1 MEDLMEVLYG
11 YPPPI
16 TYNQDVLP
24 LNKRVSSEF
33 DRKFNADELPIENEQ
48 EFSRGDVYV
57 RQETP
62 VFQRSEASR
71 NVTCLFDCISNHVL
85 DMNLAA
91 RFIYEQKINN
101 QFDEAGY
108 KEFVRSDCADNA
120 LAFRFDGLDFLEDT
134 VLESRLNN
142 IALRL
147 MTEIHCA
154 KVDKLI
160 RLQQI
165 TSNVDP
171 LTKRITLS
179 PENLTKE
186 WFIDGPAP
194 FARAPLHELVLRHR
208 PKESG
213 STLQMLTCM
222 YRFMLTKIT
231 DPPDAIKT
239 YSVRQNGRNGKCESL
254 INLPSGVEATLL
266 DFAEDLAGY
275 GRSEL
280 RGSTLSQLDGPSSF
294 FMSLGDTPEQRTE
307 AFNELLREKACLR
320 KELFKALQIAL
331 KDVRQSKYDPATGH
345 WTPNDRKA
353 KRPRLQQPAGEE
365 NLEPVYE

>member
-1 MEDLMEVLYG
+1 
-11 YPPPI
+11 
-16 TYNQDVLP
+16 
-24 LNKRVSSEF
+24 
-33 DRKFNADELPIENEQ
+33 ELFP
-48 EFSRGDVYV
+48 GDVYV

-62 VFQRSEASR
+62 VFQRSEVSR

-120 LAFRFDGLDFLEDT
+120 LAFRYDGLDFLEDT

-194 FARAPLHELVLRHR
+194 FAR
-208 PKESG
+208 
-213 STLQMLTCM
+213 
-222 YRFMLTKIT
+222 IT

-280 RGSTLSQLDGPSSF
+280 RGSTLSQLDGPS
-294 FMSLGDTPEQRTE
+294 R
-307 AFNELLREKACLR
+307 
-320 KELFKALQIAL
+320 
-331 KDVRQSKYDPATGH
+331 
-345 WTPNDRKA
+345 
-353 KRPRLQQPAGEE
+353 
-365 NLEPVYE
+365 